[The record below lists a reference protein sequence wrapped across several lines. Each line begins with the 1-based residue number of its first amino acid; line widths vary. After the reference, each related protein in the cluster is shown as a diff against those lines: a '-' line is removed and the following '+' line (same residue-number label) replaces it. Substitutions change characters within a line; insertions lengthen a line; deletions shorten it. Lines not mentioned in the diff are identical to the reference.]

1 MRIAIYGTGGVGGY
15 FGGRLAQA
23 GEDVLFIARGDH
35 LKAIRQHGLRV
46 ESIKGNFSVDPA
58 QATDNPEQVGAVDV
72 VLVAVKAWQVT
83 QAARAMHPMLGPET
97 FVVPLQNGI
106 EAPDQLAA
114 ELGCER
120 VLGGLCGVIAYRA
133 GPGQIQHVGVD
144 PFISFGELD
153 NTHSERVD
161 RLRRAFEHTRG
172 VTVSVP
178 MDIEVAIWKKF
189 LFITAISGMG
199 ALTRASMGVLR
210 SQPGTRRLLERAME
224 EIHTL
229 ARARRVALPVDIVAT
244 TMGYVDSLP
253 EEATASMQRDILEGR
268 ASELEAQNGAV
279 VRLAGQAG
287 IAAPVNA
294 FIYHSLIA
302 LERRARGE
310 LAF

>member
-15 FGGRLAQA
+15 FGGRLAEA

-46 ESIKGNFSVDPA
+46 ESIKGDFSVEPA
-58 QATDNPEQVGAVDV
+58 QATDDPGQAGAVDV
-72 VLVAVKAWQVT
+72 VLVAVKAWQVA
-83 QAARAMHPMLGPET
+83 QAARAMHPMLGPGT

-106 EAPDQLAA
+106 EAPGQLAA
-114 ELGCER
+114 ELGRER

-133 GPGQIQHVGVD
+133 GAGHIQHVGVD

-153 NTHSERVD
+153 NAHSERVD
-161 RLRRAFEHTRG
+161 QLRRAFERTRG
-172 VTVSVP
+172 VTVTIP
-178 MDIEVAIWKKF
+178 MDIEVAMWKKF

-199 ALTRASMGVLR
+199 AVTRASMGVLR

-229 ARARRVALPVDIVAT
+229 ARAHCVALPVDIVAT
-244 TMGYVDSLP
+244 TMGFVDTLP
-253 EEATASMQRDILEGR
+253 DDATVSMQRDVLEGR

-279 VRLAGQAG
+279 VRLAAQAG
-287 IAAPVNA
+287 IQAPVNA

-302 LERRARGE
+302 LERQARGE
-310 LAF
+310 LTF